1 MQSVH
6 MNYFVSLQ
14 LLPSSWVLS
23 WCVFLFTSMDYL
35 DKTPQRYSHQ
45 RLRVQKRD
53 LLLCDIVQ
61 KNGQTREKKRTFRKP
76 EFFKISLKLAME
88 QFKWDRLQAEV
99 SSVLHVKFPVA
110 DAKATLP
117 PRSWMS
123 LLSKVFF
130 VHVGQ

>member
-61 KNGQTREKKRTFRKP
+61 KNGQTDKRKKGLS
-76 EFFKISLKLAME
+76 ENLSFFKLA
-88 QFKWDRLQAEV
+88 
-99 SSVLHVKFPVA
+99 
-110 DAKATLP
+110 
-117 PRSWMS
+117 
-123 LLSKVFF
+123 LS
-130 VHVGQ
+130 